1 MRVGTVLGW
10 RRQRGRRT
18 RAMTSVL
25 AAAVVT
31 AGALSAVSA
40 PTASA
45 DPAGCPELYVL
56 AIPGT
61 WEKSADAQIR
71 GMLAYPTTGLG
82 GETQTQLVGYNATAF
97 PWENGGAVYG
107 ESKAQAV
114 ANAEGLAITMTK
126 RCPGTKVALIGYS
139 QGADA
144 AGDLAADIG
153 TGRGAIAPAK
163 FAGAVLISDPRRSKQ
178 DALIGPELSGEGN
191 GGPRQGGFGWVKN
204 RTFTIC
210 DPGDQYCN
218 IPRDYYVSRVVG
230 YLAETSNPN
239 PDMFAQY
246 QAEAAA
252 IFSELVTRGGP
263 GAVLNELSNEKARSQ
278 IMAFNRFIE
287 SGSHTNYGNFQ
298 VQPGVTALQWA
309 QNYLAGLA

>member
-1 MRVGTVLGW
+1 MRLRRWVSALAAGILTAGTV
-10 RRQRGRRT
+10 
-18 RAMTSVL
+18 SVL
-25 AAAVVT
+25 A
-31 AGALSAVSA
+31 A

-45 DPAGCPELYVL
+45 DPADCPELYVL

-71 GMLAYPTTGLG
+71 GMLAYPTNNLG
-82 GETQTQLVGYNATAF
+82 AETRTQLVGYNATAF
-97 PWENGGAVYG
+97 PWETGGSIYG

-126 RCPGTKVALIGYS
+126 KCPGTKIALIGYS

-144 AGDLAADIG
+144 AGDVAADIG
-153 TGRGAIAPAK
+153 TGRGVIKPSQ

-178 DALIGPELSGEGN
+178 DALIGPKLTGEGN

-210 DPGDQYCN
+210 APGDQYCN
-218 IPRDYYVSRVVG
+218 IPRDYYVSRIVG
-230 YLAETSNPN
+230 YLAETSDPN
-239 PDMFAQY
+239 PDQFAQY
-246 QAEAAA
+246 QAEAWA
-252 IFSELVTRGGP
+252 IVSELVTRGGP
-263 GAVLNELSNEKARSQ
+263 GALVDELSNEKARSQ
-278 IMAFNRFIE
+278 IVAFNRFIE
-287 SGSHTNYGNFQ
+287 SGSHTNYGNFE
-298 VQPGVTALQWA
+298 VEPGVSALQWA